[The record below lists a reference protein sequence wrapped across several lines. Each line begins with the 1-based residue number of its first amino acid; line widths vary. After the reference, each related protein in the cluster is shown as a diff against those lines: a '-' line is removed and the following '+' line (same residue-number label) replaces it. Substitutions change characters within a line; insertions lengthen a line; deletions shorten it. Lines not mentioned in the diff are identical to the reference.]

1 MNATQ
6 VEKAVRAALAEVDDP
21 ELGVNIVDLGLVR
34 SIALG
39 PGSID
44 IVLIMTTP
52 TCPMGGFIAQSAA
65 AAVERRL
72 GPDWDVAV
80 TLDRDARWSPSLAA
94 FDVTAGFERKPF
106 RIAEAFRTG
115 IARLFGA
122 S

>member
-1 MNATQ
+1 MNATN
-6 VEKAVRAALAEVDDP
+6 VEKAVRVALSEVDDP

-34 SIALG
+34 SIAVG
-39 PGSID
+39 PDSID
-44 IVLIMTTP
+44 IVLMMTTP

-72 GPDWDVAV
+72 GPDREVTV

-94 FDVTAGFERKPF
+94 FDVTAGFERKPS
-106 RIAEAFRTG
+106 RLVEAFRTG